1 VPRST
6 LIRFRHLLPQ
16 AGEGTA
22 TDGQGLERA
31 MKLTVATAQYAIGAP
46 ADFASFAARVGDRVA
61 QAARAGAGLV
71 VLPEYLAL
79 EAAAG
84 QPADVRADFARSLA
98 ALQAQH
104 DDYVALTRD
113 LALRHSLYLVAGT
126 FLLDVGGG
134 RYRNRAYFASPD
146 GKVSHQEKLTL
157 TGFER
162 ASNVIE
168 PGDVLKVFDTEFGR
182 VGIDVCYD
190 VEFPL
195 YARAQV
201 EAGTRV
207 ILVPSCTDTEA
218 GANRVR
224 VGCQARALE
233 NQVYVACAVTAGE
246 APWSPALDVNTG
258 TAAVYTPIDRG
269 FPSDGVLAGAA
280 DGADWAIA
288 ELDLAALDAFK
299 QDAQVANANDWMAQQ
314 RPSLVNARVESL

>member
-1 VPRST
+1 
-6 LIRFRHLLPQ
+6 
-16 AGEGTA
+16 
-22 TDGQGLERA
+22 
-31 MKLTVATAQYAIGAP
+31 MKLTVATAQYSIGEP
-46 ADFASFAARVGDRVA
+46 AGFADFAARVGDRVA
-61 QAARAGAGLV
+61 QAARAGADLV

-84 QPADVRADFARSLA
+84 QPTEDRGDFVRSLA
-98 ALQAQH
+98 ALQRHH
-104 DDYVALTRD
+104 DDYVALAHD
-113 LALRHSLYLVAGT
+113 LARRHSIYLVAGT
-126 FLLDVGGG
+126 FLLGAGDG

-146 GKVSHQEKLTL
+146 GKLAFQDKLTL

-162 ASNVIE
+162 SASIIE

-201 EAGTRV
+201 EAGARV

-218 GANRVR
+218 GASRVR

-233 NQVYVACAVTAGE
+233 NQVYVACAVTSGE

-258 TAAVYTPIDRG
+258 TAAIYTPIDRG
-269 FPSDGVLAGAA
+269 FPSDGVLARAEG
-280 DGADWAIA
+280 GTDWAFG

-299 QDAQVANANDWMAQQ
+299 RDAQVANANDWMAQV
-314 RPSLVNARVESL
+314 RPSVVNARVESL

>member
-1 VPRST
+1 
-6 LIRFRHLLPQ
+6 
-16 AGEGTA
+16 
-22 TDGQGLERA
+22 
-31 MKLTVATAQYAIGAP
+31 MKLRIATAQYSIGQP
-46 ADFASFAARVGDRVA
+46 ADFAAFAARVGDRVA
-61 QAARAGAGLV
+61 EAARADAGVV

-84 QPADVRADFARSLA
+84 LPAEERDNFARSLQ
-98 ALQAQH
+98 ALQAH
-104 DDYVALTRD
+104 HEDYVAMARD
-113 LALRHSLYLVAGT
+113 LARRHSLYLVAGT

-146 GKVSHQEKLTL
+146 GKVAHQDKLTL

-162 ASNVIE
+162 ASVVIE
-168 PGDVLKVFDTEFGR
+168 PGDALKAFDTEFGR
-182 VGIDVCYD
+182 IGIDVCYD

-201 EAGTRV
+201 EAGARV
-207 ILVPSCTDTEA
+207 ILVPSCTDTDA

-233 NQVYVACAVTAGE
+233 NQVYVVCAVTAGE

-258 TAAVYTPIDRG
+258 TAAIYTPIDRG
-269 FPSDGVLAGAA
+269 FPSDGVLARAPEGA
-280 DGADWAIA
+280 GWAIG

-299 QDAQVANANDWMAQQ
+299 RDAQVANANDWMAQL
-314 RPSLVNARVESL
+314 RPPVVNARVERL